1 MKAPDQEIR
10 SIRQA
15 PTSAAESIAIDDLDQ
30 NSVGFTLHLAAG
42 NKSPN
47 TIKAYREAV
56 EQMAR
61 FLAAKGM
68 PTAVANIRREHVEAF
83 ITDQLERLRPASAA
97 NRYRSL
103 QQFFRW
109 LVDEGELRES
119 PMARMHPPAVPET
132 PPPVIREDQ
141 LDALIKATAG
151 SRFDERRDKAI
162 ILILLDTGIRL
173 AEIAGLRLEDVEIP
187 RAPATTTLKVVGKGR
202 RPRTVA
208 LGRDAASALQWYV
221 KVRGSHPAAREP
233 WLWLGLKGRLGSTG
247 IAQMLKRR
255 AREAGIPPGLHPHLF
270 RHTFAHM
277 YLAGGGQEGDL
288 MQLAGWRSRT
298 MLGRYGKSAATER
311 ALAAHAALSPAD
323 RLRRR

>member
-1 MKAPDQEIR
+1 M
-10 SIRQA
+10 RQA
-15 PTSAAESIAIDDLDQ
+15 PTSAAESTPTVGDLTE
-30 NSVGFTLHLAAG
+30 NALGFTLHLAAG

-56 EQMAR
+56 DQLAR
-61 FLAAKGM
+61 FLADKGM
-68 PTAVANIRREHVEAF
+68 PQAVANIRREHVEAF
-83 ITDQLERLRPASAA
+83 IQDQLDRLRPASAA

-119 PMARMHPPAVPET
+119 PMVRMKPPAVPET
-132 PPPVIREDQ
+132 PPPVITEDQ
-141 LDALIKATAG
+141 LNALVRACAG
-151 SRFDERRDKAI
+151 SGFDERRDKAI

-173 AEIAGLRLEDVEIP
+173 AEISGLRPEDVEIP

-208 LGRDAASALQWYV
+208 VGRDAASALQWYL
-221 KVRGSHPAAREP
+221 KVRSGHAAAREP
-233 WLWLGLKGRLGSTG
+233 WLWLGLKGKFTPNG
-247 IAQMLKRR
+247 IAQMLRRR
-255 AREAGIPPGLHPHLF
+255 ARQAGIGPGLHPHLF

-298 MLGRYGKSAATER
+298 MLSRYGKSAATER

>member
-1 MKAPDQEIR
+1 M
-10 SIRQA
+10 RQA
-15 PTSAAESIAIDDLDQ
+15 PTSDAQSTATDDLDQ
-30 NSVGFTLHLAAG
+30 NAVGFTLHLAAG

-56 EQMAR
+56 EQFDR

-68 PTAVANIRREHVEAF
+68 PRAVANVRREHVEAF

-119 PMARMHPPAVPET
+119 PMARMHPPTIPET

-162 ILILLDTGIRL
+162 VLILLDTGIRL
-173 AEIAGLRLEDVEIP
+173 AEIAGLRIEDVEIP
-187 RAPATTTLKVVGKGR
+187 RAPATTTLKVLGKGR
-202 RPRTVA
+202 RPRMVA

-221 KVRGSHPAAREP
+221 KVRASHPANREP
-233 WLWLGLKGRLGSTG
+233 WLWLGLKGRLGPTG

-255 AREAGIPPGLHPHLF
+255 ARDAGIPAGMHPHLF

-298 MLGRYGKSAATER
+298 MLSRYGKSAATER

>member
-1 MKAPDQEIR
+1 M
-10 SIRQA
+10 RQV
-15 PTSAAESIAIDDLDQ
+15 PISAAESTAVDDLDQ
-30 NSVGFTLHLAAG
+30 NAVGFTLHLAAG
-42 NKSPN
+42 NRSPN

-56 EQMAR
+56 DQLDR
-61 FLAAKGM
+61 FLATKGM
-68 PTAVANIRREHVEAF
+68 PRAVANIRREHVEAF
-83 ITDQLERLRPASAA
+83 IQDQLDRLRPASAA

-119 PMARMHPPAVPET
+119 PMARMHPPTVPET
-132 PPPVIREDQ
+132 PPPVIG
-141 LDALIKATAG
+141 LDDLDRLVKTTRG

-162 ILILLDTGIRL
+162 ILLLLDTGVRL
-173 AEIAGLRLEDVEIP
+173 AEIAGLRVADVEIP
-187 RAPATTTLKVVGKGR
+187 RSGGRTTLRVIGKGP
-202 RPRTVA
+202 RPRLVP
-208 LGRDAASALQWYV
+208 LGSEAASALHWYV
-221 KVRGSHPAAREP
+221 KVRGTHPAARGP

-255 AREAGIPPGLHPHLF
+255 AREAGIDVQLHPHLF

-277 YLAGGGQEGDL
+277 YLSGGGQEGDL
-288 MQLAGWRSRT
+288 MNLAGWRSRT
-298 MLGRYGKSAATER
+298 MLSRYGKSAATER

>member
-1 MKAPDQEIR
+1 M
-10 SIRQA
+10 RQA
-15 PTSAAESIAIDDLDQ
+15 PTSAAESTATDDLDQ
-30 NSVGFTLHLAAG
+30 NAVGFALHLRAS

-56 EQMAR
+56 DQLDR
-61 FLAAKGM
+61 FLADKGM
-68 PTAVANIRREHVEAF
+68 PRAVANIRREHVEAF
-83 ITDQLERLRPASAA
+83 ITDQLTRLRPASAA

-119 PMARMHPPAVPET
+119 PMVRMKPPTVPET
-132 PPPVIREDQ
+132 PPPVISEDD
-141 LDALIKATAG
+141 LDRLVKVTRG
-151 SRFDERRDKAI
+151 SRFDERRDKALL
-162 ILILLDTGIRL
+162 LILLDTGIRL
-173 AEIAGLRLEDVEIP
+173 AEISGLRLEDVEIP
-187 RAPATTTLKVVGKGR
+187 RTGGRTTLRVVGKGS
-202 RPRTVA
+202 RPRIVA
-208 LGRDAASALQWYV
+208 LGSDAASALHWYM
-221 KVRGSHPAAREP
+221 KVRGMHPAHGEP

-255 AREAGIPPGLHPHLF
+255 AREAGIPDGLHPHLF

>member
-1 MKAPDQEIR
+1 M
-10 SIRQA
+10 RQA
-15 PTSAAESIAIDDLDQ
+15 PTSAAESTATPDLDQ
-30 NSVGFTLHLAAG
+30 NTVGFTLHLAAG

-56 EQMAR
+56 DQMAR

-68 PTAVANIRREHVEAF
+68 PTAVVNIRREHVEAF

-119 PMARMHPPAVPET
+119 PMARMHPPAVPEI

-151 SRFDERRDKAI
+151 SRFDERRDKAL

-173 AEIAGLRLEDVEIP
+173 AEIAGLRIEDVEIP

-221 KVRGSHPAAREP
+221 KVRGSHPANREP

-255 AREAGIPPGLHPHLF
+255 ASEAGIPPGLHPHLF

-298 MLGRYGKSAATER
+298 MLSRYGKSAATER

>member
-1 MKAPDQEIR
+1 M
-10 SIRQA
+10 RQA
-15 PTSAAESIAIDDLDQ
+15 PTSAAESIAIPDLDQ

-47 TIKAYREAV
+47 TIKAYREADD
-56 EQMAR
+56 QMAR

-151 SRFDERRDKAI
+151 SRFDERRDKAL

-173 AEIAGLRLEDVEIP
+173 AEIAGLRVEDVEIP

-221 KVRGSHPAAREP
+221 KVRASHPANREP
-233 WLWLGLKGRLGSTG
+233 
-247 IAQMLKRR
+247 
-255 AREAGIPPGLHPHLF
+255 
-270 RHTFAHM
+270 
-277 YLAGGGQEGDL
+277 
-288 MQLAGWRSRT
+288 
-298 MLGRYGKSAATER
+298 
-311 ALAAHAALSPAD
+311 
-323 RLRRR
+323 